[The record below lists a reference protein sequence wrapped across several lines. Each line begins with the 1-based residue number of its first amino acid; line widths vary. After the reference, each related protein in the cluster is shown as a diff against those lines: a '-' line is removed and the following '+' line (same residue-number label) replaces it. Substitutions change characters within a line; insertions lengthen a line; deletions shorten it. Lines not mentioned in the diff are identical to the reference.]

1 MFSNVYAE
9 ELKGDITSDEAQEL
23 MGVARPGI
31 IYPSPIDASHKPIDT
46 TGIEWNYLVIE
57 QKDVERIL
65 GKNYKLRLKNDKRL
79 LEPKLIGFDK
89 GYGFGYDGQL
99 CLFSTFLY
107 NLSKLEANKTNE

>member
-23 MGVARPGI
+23 MGVARPEI

-79 LEPKLIGFDK
+79 LEPKLIGFE
-89 GYGFGYDGQL
+89 YDGHMVEWDMGG
-99 CLFSTFLY
+99 
-107 NLSKLEANKTNE
+107 LETKRVEEWSINFT